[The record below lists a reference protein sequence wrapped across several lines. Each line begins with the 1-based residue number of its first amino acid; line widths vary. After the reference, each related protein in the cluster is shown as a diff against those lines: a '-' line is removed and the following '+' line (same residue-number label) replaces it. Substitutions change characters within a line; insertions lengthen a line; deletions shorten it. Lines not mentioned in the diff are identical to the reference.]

1 MCVVFWAKCCGFFA
15 CMLVVVIPVRK
26 TRPYFFLFLLR
37 FDATT
42 DCLLEG
48 YVSNLLMKLLN
59 QDSANN
65 REFQQQVSC
74 LL

>member
-15 CMLVVVIPVRK
+15 CMLVVVVVIPVRK
-26 TRPYFFLFLLR
+26 TRPYFSLFLLR

-48 YVSNLLMKLLN
+48 Y
-59 QDSANN
+59 DSFID
-65 REFQQQVSC
+65 EIIEPKFSQQQRISTTG
-74 LL
+74 

>member
-15 CMLVVVIPVRK
+15 CMLVVVVVVIPVRK

-48 YVSNLLMKLLN
+48 Y
-59 QDSANN
+59 DSFID
-65 REFQQQVSC
+65 EIIEPKFSQQQRISTTG
-74 LL
+74 